1 MLKAKTREPNA
12 NAVVPIRA
20 DGLAAIAISSRF
32 TGLNLSVSG
41 NNIQKRGIM
50 SRKKAFFASFFI
62 SMAVVLAIYRGVWTV
77 VQGRS
82 SETDTPQEGVPKIST
97 GVYDRKTLFL
107 QLGDRENP
115 YFFLLKFSAINNRI
129 GICCISSGYEF
140 SDGGTLAESFDRAGI
155 MQCLLDMEEEF
166 GIDIDYYLQCS
177 WQQAAEL
184 VKDMTDIGLDSLGE
198 NLPPVIKEYLLK
210 GAEKADGQSLI
221 SCAEKAAGFL
231 DNEIGLAFLTESM
244 AQLIINNPQ
253 QLCRVTAL
261 LKENYS
267 SLVTSLNTAALADMD
282 RITALLAQRYVEYPR
297 QVILKGD
304 NRAGEKVSI
313 IME

>member
-1 MLKAKTREPNA
+1 
-12 NAVVPIRA
+12 
-20 DGLAAIAISSRF
+20 
-32 TGLNLSVSG
+32 
-41 NNIQKRGIM
+41 M

-62 SMAVVLAIYRGVWTV
+62 SMVVVLAIYRGVWAV

-82 SETDTPQEGVPKIST
+82 SETDTPQPGVPKTSA
-97 GVYDRKTLFL
+97 GVYDRKTLL
-107 QLGDRENP
+107 LELGDKENP

-129 GICCISSGYEF
+129 GICCISSEYEF
-140 SDGGTLAESFDRAGI
+140 SDGGTLGESFEQAGI

-177 WQQAAEL
+177 WQQAGAL
-184 VKDMTDIGLDSLGE
+184 VKDMADIGLASLGE
-198 NLPPVIKEYLLK
+198 NLPTVIRDYLLK

-253 QLCRVTAL
+253 QLCQVTAL

-282 RITALLAQRYVEYPR
+282 RITGLLAQRYVEYPR

-304 NRAGEKVSI
+304 NQAREKI
-313 IME
+313 ALIME